1 MEEEERPRAGTGRMS
16 YIVNRLLPQEELVKG
31 DEVLHLK

>member
-1 MEEEERPRAGTGRMS
+1 MEEEERPGLEQEEEMS

-31 DEVLHLK
+31 G